1 MERRRDSAAGIG
13 RAAGA
18 EDSALCALRAD
29 FPQFR
34 IWPETTGARTLYVAR
49 RLCRDTHPHTLVT
62 ADLNELR
69 AALSE
74 DPGLLEKAS
83 SAQSRGTAAPSPAFR
98 PVAHPLA
105 GSRDRHRD
113 VSVAAH
119 HQVADDRTPSD
130 RK

>member
-1 MERRRDSAAGIG
+1 MERRRDNATGIG

-34 IWPETTGARTLYVAR
+34 IWPEVAGARTLYVAR
-49 RLCRDTHPHTLVT
+49 RLRRGTHPHTLVT

-74 DPGLLEKAS
+74 DPGLLEKAP
-83 SAQSRGTAAPSPAFR
+83 AQSHGTAAPSPALR
-98 PVAHPLA
+98 PLLE
-105 GSRDRHRD
+105 G
-113 VSVAAH
+113 
-119 HQVADDRTPSD
+119 
-130 RK
+130 